1 METLELRDLTQVLQT
16 ILRENTGKAL
26 CDSGDFYG
34 RHYDINS
41 RVDLIHGPE
50 IRTHVYSLADK
61 KVDKRGL
68 VKVKLGDV
76 SLTYSLFHFLKSN
89 LTITEE
95 SEVEN
100 TLLQEKLDA
109 ITDWWDTSE
118 LAQMEEFTQERHDG
132 EEEYGVNLNAWNTY
146 NGESLLSQVIQYT
159 VYHRAGEY
167 PYGNYFCVLQVHN
180 GCDVRG
186 GYTTPQV
193 FSLNED
199 EGNFLH
205 NHAEVSA
212 WDEESEQS
220 WNSYDAGYSF
230 DEGEH
235 TEALSDILAYNPT
248 TNTFHHWVTGT
259 QIHFSPY

>member
-1 METLELRDLTQVLQT
+1 MEVQELRDLTQVLQT
-16 ILRENTGKAL
+16 ILRENTGKSM

-34 RHYDINS
+34 RHYDTNS

-61 KVDKRGL
+61 EVDERGL
-68 VKVKLGDV
+68 VKIELGDV
-76 SLTYSLFHFLKSN
+76 SLSYSLFHFLKSN
-89 LTITEE
+89 LVITEE

-100 TLLQEKLDA
+100 ILLQEQLDA

-118 LAQMEEFTQERHDG
+118 LAQMEEFTKDRHDN
-132 EEEYGVNLNAWNTY
+132 EEDYGVNLDAWNTY

-159 VYHRAGEY
+159 IYHREDQ
-167 PYGNYFCVLQVHN
+167 YFCVLQVHN

-193 FSLNED
+193 FAVNED
-199 EGNFLH
+199 EGNYLH
-205 NHAEVSA
+205 NHQEVSA
-212 WDEESEQS
+212 WDEGSEQS
-220 WNSYDAGYSF
+220 WSSYNAGYTWYNSNGE
-230 DEGEH
+230 EGED
-235 TEALSDILAYNPT
+235 LSDILAYNST
-248 TNTFHHWVTGT
+248 THTFHHWVTGT